1 MEKEKFTLRQKWFP
15 TIDDSE
21 ELEKSKTGYYSS
33 GIGQFFGRWARS
45 IVLTGALIWGGYQGI
60 GNNMEHSNGQIVG
73 IVHNISERG
82 IIWKTKEVQ
91 LTLEG
96 RTSLGVYGFSIDKL
110 AEHGENVDE
119 LYSQLRQNMEDGQR
133 VRITYTK
140 PLAVWPWRAGTP
152 YLIQSVEPLEKRIR

>member
-1 MEKEKFTLRQKWFP
+1 
-15 TIDDSE
+15 
-21 ELEKSKTGYYSS
+21 
-33 GIGQFFGRWARS
+33 
-45 IVLTGALIWGGYQGI
+45 
-60 GNNMEHSNGQIVG
+60 MEHSNDQIVG

-82 IIWKTKEVQ
+82 VIWKTKEMH

-96 RTSLGVYGFSIDKL
+96 KTSLVVYEFSIDKL

-133 VRITYTK
+133 VRITYKK
-140 PLAVWPWRAGTP
+140 PLSVWPWRAGTP